1 MELNESL
8 FRITPESLKTINVD
22 LASGK
27 PLLMVDLE
35 MPISTEHKG
44 IITSELVRIHNRAS
58 SYGLNGMVQDFLCS
72 YISQNL
78 DLDNP
83 SPLKDAEDRDLV
95 PSTPASLP
103 FALSPEVGLISFDLS
118 LEEHITIHTIGCNR
132 HTDELKCF
140 QDRGIGYSHLQRRL
154 PRRDLQLKELDEP
167 QPVSAGDVKLADP
180 SPGEVSKLIPTLTTA
195 IPSTSDS
202 VDFSASTSCAENTVV
217 FLTQPSEIP
226 LCIFLSLYKEFE

>member
-8 FRITPESLKTINVD
+8 FRITPESLKTVNVD

-27 PLLMVDLE
+27 SLSMVDLE
-35 MPISTEHKG
+35 MPVSTEHKG

-58 SYGLNGMVQDFLCS
+58 SYGLNGVVQDFLCS

-95 PSTPASLP
+95 PGTPASLP

-118 LEEHITIHTIGCNR
+118 LKERITVHTIGCDR
-132 HTDELKCF
+132 YTDELECL
-140 QDRGIGYSHLQRRL
+140 QDRGIGYPHLQRRL
-154 PRRDLQLKELDEP
+154 PCRDLQLKEFDEP
-167 QPVSAGDVKLADP
+167 QPVPAGDVELANP
-180 SPGEVSKLIPTLTTA
+180 SPGEVSKLISTLTTA
-195 IPSTSDS
+195 IPSTPDS

-217 FLTQPSEIP
+217 FLTQPPEIP